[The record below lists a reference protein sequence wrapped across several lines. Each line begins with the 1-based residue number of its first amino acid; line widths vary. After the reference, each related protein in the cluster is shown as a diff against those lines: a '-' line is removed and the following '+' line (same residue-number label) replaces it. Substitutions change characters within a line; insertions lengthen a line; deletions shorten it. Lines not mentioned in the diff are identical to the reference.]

1 MRLHL
6 ISKST
11 RRDASS
17 RCLDALEYGSA
28 KRFQKKVFR
37 TTCRVKRKIL
47 STLPRKTNP
56 DNCDF
61 AENTLFLFIVVDK
74 TKHNCCLLAIDSQ
87 ASIGSWEQV
96 MNSTEKK
103 IEVANAEGPQLVAK
117 LLLLL
122 AVVAYTQLQI
132 HIKAVF
138 LIHSTCRLGKW
149 SN

>member
-1 MRLHL
+1 L

-17 RCLDALEYGSA
+17 RCLDALEYG
-28 KRFQKKVFR
+28 
-37 TTCRVKRKIL
+37 
-47 STLPRKTNP
+47 N
-56 DNCDF
+56 DF
-61 AENTLFLFIVVDK
+61 AENTLFLFIVVYK

-149 SN
+149 SKRALNGGLVNEYRQEEDTHHR